1 MDREAAGGC
10 GCRGVRSCLLCE
22 RPGTPPK
29 DLPDQT
35 VARFV
40 YCPETGLAQGA
51 EATEVQGRAFPF
63 PGVTLLEDFV
73 SAEEEARMVRLMDR
87 DPWKPSQ
94 SGRRK
99 QDYGPK
105 VNFRKRKLKVGAFD
119 GLPAFSREVVRR
131 MQESCPVLAGF
142 APVEQCN
149 LDYDPA
155 RGAAIDP
162 HLDDAWLWGERLVS
176 LSLLAPTVLT
186 LTWAGGPGGPED
198 LLPRPRPV
206 EVAVG
211 LPRRSL
217 LVLHGPARHRW
228 RHGIRRRHVRARRVC
243 ATFRELSAE
252 FGPGGAR
259 APLGRALLEIALT
272 FRGKP
277 V

>member
-1 MDREAAGGC
+1 PW
-10 GCRGVRSCLLCE
+10 LL
-22 RPGTPPK
+22 PP
-29 DLPDQT
+29 QT

-119 GLPAFSREVVRR
+119 GLPTGGAPGDPRGA
-131 MQESCPVLAGF
+131 SCPG
-142 APVEQCN
+142 
-149 LDYDPA
+149 
-155 RGAAIDP
+155 
-162 HLDDAWLWGERLVS
+162 
-176 LSLLAPTVLT
+176 
-186 LTWAGGPGGPED
+186 
-198 LLPRPRPV
+198 PRPV

-217 LVLHGPARHRW
+217 LVVHGPRHRW